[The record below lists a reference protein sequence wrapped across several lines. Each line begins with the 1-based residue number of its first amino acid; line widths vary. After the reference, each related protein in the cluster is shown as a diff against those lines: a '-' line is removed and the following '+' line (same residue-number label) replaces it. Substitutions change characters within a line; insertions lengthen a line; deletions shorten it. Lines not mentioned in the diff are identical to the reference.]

1 VNLALINEDS
11 VDEFVLDRRR
21 LEPIYLTSDLYIG
34 MSLNITSE
42 DKLFATL
49 YYSTMAFHSSANA
62 VHEATNLFLAFL
74 TNNFEKRITT
84 YNQPFKSNNTLYY
97 GDEFIKYLAC
107 LDILPVSY
115 FNMLNSIIIVLIM
128 SVMVITVGRERISG
142 SKTLQL
148 LAGTKS
154 LTYWVANYIFD
165 VTIVIF
171 NFTTMV
177 LMYKTIDAIRNDP
190 MNETSPLSHSST
202 IGYVYLLFIT
212 CSFSCC
218 SLAYVWSFFFK
229 SELVGFIVL
238 AITLG
243 VAAFLDML
251 FSFILLFTN
260 VDTQSKDG
268 IMYNLLNILQF
279 VLLVFFP
286 NVAVKHGLYNLKI
299 RKNNYCINSMNRV
312 FNCKHFIFS
321 LLIKI
326 ILIN

>member
-1 VNLALINEDS
+1 MSD
-11 VDEFVLDRRR
+11 FVLERRR
-21 LEPIYLTSDLYIG
+21 LEPTFLTNDLYLG

-42 DKLFATL
+42 NKLFVTL

-62 VHEATNLFLAFL
+62 VHEITNLFLAFL
-74 TNNFEKRITT
+74 TNNFNKRIVT

-128 SVMVITVGRERISG
+128 SVMVITIGRERISG

-148 LAGTKS
+148 LAGTRS
-154 LTYWVANYIFD
+154 LTYWTANYIFD

-171 NFTTMV
+171 NFTSMV
-177 LMYKTIDAIRNDP
+177 ITFKVIDTIRNDP
-190 MNETSPLSHSST
+190 MNETSPLSQSST
-202 IGYVYLLFIT
+202 IGYVYLLFVT

-218 SLAYVWSFFFK
+218 SMAYVWSFFFK

-238 AITLG
+238 AISLG

-260 VDTQSKDG
+260 VDSQAQDG
-268 IMYNLLNILQF
+268 TMYKLLNVLQF
-279 VLLVFFP
+279 ILLIFFP

-312 FNCKHFIFS
+312 FNCKHQII
-321 LLIKI
+321 IKKYYFQ
-326 ILIN
+326 ILDKYFH